1 MTSNAPESAERPPVG
16 PLYGI
21 AGSPG
26 VAIATALV
34 LEKDGGRIPRRSIH
48 KDENDGEISRYH
60 DAVED
65 AKEQIAEVHARVA
78 SNLPAEHLKILE
90 AYQMMLGDP
99 TLASAVKHE
108 IVDKGR
114 NAEWAV
120 EVAIQNM
127 VREFD
132 NIDDAYLRERRH
144 DVAFV
149 GDRLQR
155 ALSSNVPSVPSF
167 KLPRS
172 LPPSDSDLG
181 PRISGQ
187 PRIRRPTPPLG
198 VRVAHPTIIV
208 AHDLSP
214 ADTAAMIREPIV
226 GFITEVGTRTSH
238 TSIMAR
244 ALEIPAVVGVSGVL
258 EHVRTGDTI
267 IVDGLRGEVH
277 IRPSPELADR
287 ARERGDRHSSRTQL
301 LRMRLREPTTLAC
314 GTRINL
320 LANVELPHEA
330 LLAMEHG
337 AEGIGLYRTEFLY
350 IDKKELPTEDE
361 QFELFRTITQMVNP
375 RPVTLR
381 TFDLGGDKMSTNVS
395 VPEEMNPALG
405 TRAIRLALREP
416 DIFRTQ
422 LRAMLRAAA
431 YGDIRVM
438 IPMVSSLTELRA
450 VRALVARAERE
461 LDDQGIAHGTV
472 PIGVM
477 IEVPA
482 AAICADLFAR
492 EADFFSLGTNDLV
505 QYALAIDR
513 GSHELARLASPF
525 DPSILRL
532 IHMTVRAGRAN
543 EIPVSVCGAM
553 ASDPLA
559 VLLLIGMGIRD
570 LSMEAA
576 AIAEIKET
584 LRRVTS
590 DECEALANE
599 ALLLGTAAEVEL
611 AVAESFATRLSDILG
626 SEDLTPPP
634 PPPMRRSVV

>member
-1 MTSNAPESAERPPVG
+1 MSDRPPESAPLPAVG

-34 LEKDGGRIPRRSIH
+34 LEAGTGRIPRRSIQ
-48 KDENDGEISRYH
+48 GEETEGELSRYR

-65 AKEQIAEVHARVA
+65 AQAQIEEVHTRVA
-78 SNLPAEHLKILE
+78 HKLPAEHLKILE

-99 TLASAVKHE
+99 TLASSVKHE
-108 IVDKGR
+108 IVDKSR

-127 VREFD
+127 MREFD
-132 NIDDAYLRERRH
+132 AVDDAYLRERKH
-144 DVAFV
+144 DVEFI

-155 ALSSNVPSVPSF
+155 ALAANVPSLPSV
-167 KLPRS
+167 KIQRPVA
-172 LPPSDSDLG
+172 DENDLG
-181 PRISGQ
+181 PRISGR
-187 PRIRRPTPPLG
+187 PPMRKPTPALG
-198 VRVAHPTIIV
+198 VRVAHPTIVV

-226 GFITEVGTRTSH
+226 GFVTEVGTRTSH

-244 ALEIPAVVGVSGVL
+244 ALEIPAVVGVAGVL
-258 EHVRTGDTI
+258 EHVRTGDTV
-267 IVDGLRGEVH
+267 IVDGLRGEVY
-277 IRPSPELADR
+277 IRPSDDLEVR
-287 ARERGDRHSSRTQL
+287 ARARGEKHSSRTQL

-314 GTRINL
+314 GTRVNL
-320 LANVELPHEA
+320 LANVELPTEA
-330 LLAMEHG
+330 LLAIEHG

-350 IDKKELPTEDE
+350 IDRKELPTEDE
-361 QFELFRTITQMVNP
+361 QFELYRTIAQMVNP

-381 TFDLGGDKMSTNVS
+381 TFDLGGDKMSTNVN
-395 VPEEMNPALG
+395 VPDEINPALG

-416 DIFRTQ
+416 EIFRTQ

-431 YGDIRVM
+431 FGEIRVM

-461 LDDQGIAHGTV
+461 LTEQRIEHGAV

-532 IHMTVRAGRAN
+532 LQMTVRAGRAAD
-543 EIPVSVCGAM
+543 IPVSVCGAM

-559 VLLLIGMGIRD
+559 VLLLVGMGIRD

-584 LRRVTS
+584 LRRVTVE
-590 DECEALANE
+590 ECEELANE
-599 ALLLGTAAEVEL
+599 TLQLGTAAEVEL
-611 AVAESFATRLSDILG
+611 AVAETFATRLSDILG
-626 SEDLTPPP
+626 SDDLTPPP
-634 PPPMRRSVV
+634 PPPMRRSIA

>member
-1 MTSNAPESAERPPVG
+1 MDDSSPPAAPLDPVG

-34 LEKDGGRIPRRSIH
+34 LEAGTGRIPRRAIGG
-48 KDENDGEISRYH
+48 DETETELARYR

-65 AKEQIAEVHARVA
+65 AQAQIAEVHARVA
-78 SNLPAEHLKILE
+78 SKLPAEHLKILE
-90 AYQMMLGDP
+90 AYQMMLADP
-99 TLASAVKHE
+99 TLADSVRRE
-108 IVDKGR
+108 IVEKAR

-120 EVAIQNM
+120 EVAIHGVM
-127 VREFD
+127 REFD
-132 NIDDAYLRERRH
+132 SVDDAYLRERKH
-144 DVAFV
+144 DVEFV

-155 ALSSNVPSVPSF
+155 SLAANTVSLPSF
-167 KLPRS
+167 RPPPRVTE
-172 LPPSDSDLG
+172 DDLG
-181 PRISGQ
+181 PRITGG
-187 PRIRRPTPPLG
+187 PRMRRATPALG
-198 VRVAHPTIIV
+198 VRVAQPTIVV

-226 GFITEVGTRTSH
+226 GFVTEVGTRTSH
-238 TSIMAR
+238 TAIMAR
-244 ALEIPAVVGVSGVL
+244 ALEIPAVVGVGGVL

-277 IRPSPELADR
+277 IRPSTELAARSR
-287 ARERGDRHSSRTQL
+287 ARGDRHASRTQL
-301 LRMRLREPTTLAC
+301 LRMRLREPTSMAC
-314 GTRINL
+314 GTRVNL
-320 LANVELPHEA
+320 LANVELPNEA

-350 IDKKELPTEDE
+350 IDRKGLPSEDE
-361 QFELFRTITQMVNP
+361 QFELYRTIAQMVNP

-381 TFDLGGDKMSTNVS
+381 TFDLGGDKISTSVN

-416 DIFRTQ
+416 EIFRTQ

-431 YGDIRVM
+431 YGEIRVM

-461 LDDQGIAHGTV
+461 LDEQGIAHGSV

-482 AAICADLFAR
+482 AAIIADLFAR

-532 IHMTVRAGRAN
+532 IHTTVRAARAHD
-543 EIPVSVCGAM
+543 IPVSVCGAM

-559 VLLLIGMGIRD
+559 VLLLVGMGIRD
-570 LSMEAA
+570 LSMESA

-584 LRRVTS
+584 LRRVAC
-590 DECEALANE
+590 DECESLASE
-599 ALLLGTAAEVEL
+599 CLQLGTAAEVEL
-611 AVAESFATRLSDILG
+611 AVAEAFATRLSDILG
-626 SEDLTPPP
+626 SDDMTPPP
-634 PPPMRRSVV
+634 PSLPRRTPV

>member
-1 MTSNAPESAERPPVG
+1 LSSDPPPSSDLPAVG

-34 LEKDGGRIPRRSIH
+34 LEAGTGKIPRRSIH
-48 KDENDGEISRYH
+48 REENEGELARYQ
-60 DAVED
+60 DAVAD
-65 AKEQIAEVHARVA
+65 AQEQIAEVHARVA
-78 SNLPAEHLKILE
+78 SQLPAEHLKILE
-90 AYQMMLGDP
+90 AYQMMLADP
-99 TLASAVKHE
+99 TLASAVRHE

-120 EVAIQNM
+120 DVAIQNM
-127 VREFD
+127 VRAFD
-132 NIDDAYLRERRH
+132 NVDDAYLAERKH
-144 DVAFV
+144 DVVFV

-155 ALSSNVPSVPSF
+155 ALSANTPSIPSF
-167 KLPRS
+167 KPAKPLAVE
-172 LPPSDSDLG
+172 DLG
-181 PRISGQ
+181 PRISGS

-198 VRVAHPTIIV
+198 VRVAQPTIIV

-244 ALEIPAVVGVSGVL
+244 ALEIPAVVGVAGVL

-277 IRPSPELADR
+277 IRPSRDLEVR
-287 ARERGDRHSSRTQL
+287 ARARGDRHSSRTQL
-301 LRMRLREPTTLAC
+301 LRMRLREPTTLAD
-314 GTRINL
+314 GTRVNL

-350 IDKKELPTEDE
+350 IDKKDLPTEDE
-361 QFELFRTITQMVNP
+361 QFELYRTIAQMVNP

-381 TFDLGGDKMSTNVS
+381 TFDLGGDKMSTNVA
-395 VPEEMNPALG
+395 VPEEDNPALG

-416 DIFRTQ
+416 DIFRAQ

-431 YGDIRVM
+431 FGDIRVM

-450 VRALVARAERE
+450 VRALVSRAERE
-461 LDDQGIAHGTV
+461 LDDKGIEHGAV

-532 IHMTVRAGRAN
+532 ISMTVRAARAN
-543 EIPVSVCGAM
+543 DIPVSVCGAM

-559 VLLLIGMGIRD
+559 VLLLCGMGIRD

-584 LRRVTS
+584 LRRVTA
-590 DECEALANE
+590 DECEALATE
-599 ALLLGTAAEVEL
+599 CLQLGTAAEVEL
-611 AVAESFATRLSDILG
+611 AVAEQFATRLSDILG
-626 SEDLTPPP
+626 SDDLTPPP
-634 PPPMRRSVV
+634 PPPVRGSRA

>member
-1 MTSNAPESAERPPVG
+1 VTEEAPSSALPAVG

-34 LEKDGGRIPRRSIH
+34 LEAGTGRIPRRTIQH
-48 KDENDGEISRYH
+48 DENDDELTRYREAVD
-60 DAVED
+60 DAQ
-65 AKEQIAEVHARVA
+65 AQIVEVHTRVA
-78 SNLPAEHLKILE
+78 HKLPAEHLKILE
-90 AYQMMLGDP
+90 AYQMMLADP

-108 IVDKGR
+108 IVDKNR

-127 VREFD
+127 MREFD
-132 NIDDAYLRERRH
+132 SVDDAYLRERKH
-144 DVAFV
+144 DVEFV

-155 ALSSNVPSVPSF
+155 ALAANVPSLPSV
-167 KLPRS
+167 KLRKPVA
-172 LPPSDSDLG
+172 DEDDLG
-181 PRISGQ
+181 PRISG
-187 PRIRRPTPPLG
+187 RASVRRPTPALG
-198 VRVAHPTIIV
+198 VRVAQPTIVV

-226 GFITEVGTRTSH
+226 GFVTEVGTRTSH

-244 ALEIPAVVGVSGVL
+244 ALEIPAVVGVAGVL
-258 EHVRTGDTI
+258 EHVRTGDTV

-277 IRPSPELADR
+277 IRPSPELEVR
-287 ARERGDRHSSRTQL
+287 ARARGERHSSRTQL

-314 GTRINL
+314 GTRVNL
-320 LANVELPHEA
+320 LANVELPTEA

-350 IDKKELPTEDE
+350 IDRKELPTEDE
-361 QFELFRTITQMVNP
+361 QFELYRTIAQMVNP

-381 TFDLGGDKMSTNVS
+381 TFDLGGDKLSANVA
-395 VPEEMNPALG
+395 VPNEINPALG

-416 DIFRTQ
+416 EIFRTQ

-431 YGDIRVM
+431 FGEIRVM

-461 LDDQGIAHGTV
+461 LAEHRIEHGAV

-532 IHMTVRAGRAN
+532 IQSTVRAGRSAD
-543 EIPVSVCGAM
+543 IPVSVCGAM

-584 LRRVTS
+584 LRRVTVE
-590 DECEALANE
+590 ECESLANE
-599 ALLLGTAAEVEL
+599 TLQLGTAAEVEL
-611 AVAESFATRLSDILG
+611 AVAETFATRLSDILG
-626 SEDLTPPP
+626 SDDLTPPP
-634 PPPMRRSVV
+634 PPPIRRTSS

>member
-1 MTSNAPESAERPPVG
+1 MASSSPPVRLDPVG

-34 LEKDGGRIPRRSIH
+34 LEAGTGRIPRRSIAL
-48 KDENDGEISRYH
+48 DEVDAELKRYAEAVD
-60 DAVED
+60 DAQ
-65 AKEQIAEVHARVA
+65 AQIGEVHSRVA
-78 SNLPAEHLKILE
+78 TKLPAEHLKILE
-90 AYQMMLGDP
+90 AYQMMLADP
-99 TLASAVKHE
+99 TLAESVRRE
-108 IVDKGR
+108 IVDKAR

-120 EVAIQNM
+120 EVAIQGVM
-127 VREFD
+127 REFD
-132 NIDDAYLRERRH
+132 SVDDPYLRERKH
-144 DVAFV
+144 DVGFI

-155 ALSSNVPSVPSF
+155 SLSAHSVSLPSF
-167 KLPRS
+167 RPPPRVS
-172 LPPSDSDLG
+172 EDDLG
-181 PRISGQ
+181 PRITGNN
-187 PRIRRPTPPLG
+187 RVRRPTPALG
-198 VRVAHPTIIV
+198 VRVAEPTIVV

-226 GFITEVGTRTSH
+226 GFVTEIGTRTSH

-244 ALEIPAVVGVSGVL
+244 ALEIPAVVGVGGVL

-277 IRPSPELADR
+277 IRPSTDLSAR
-287 ARERGDRHSSRTQL
+287 ARARGDRHASRTQL
-301 LRMRLREPTTLAC
+301 LRMRLREPTAMAC
-314 GTRINL
+314 GTRVNL
-320 LANVELPHEA
+320 LANVELPNEA

-350 IDKKELPTEDE
+350 IDRKGLPSEDE
-361 QFELFRTITQMVNP
+361 QFELYRSIAQLVNP

-381 TFDLGGDKMSTNVS
+381 TFDLGGDKIATSVN
-395 VPEEMNPALG
+395 VPEEANPALG

-416 DIFRTQ
+416 EIFRTQ

-431 YGDIRVM
+431 FGEIRVM

-461 LDDQGIAHGTV
+461 LDEQGVAHGTV

-482 AAICADLFAR
+482 AAIIADLFAR

-532 IHMTVRAGRAN
+532 IHTTVRAARAHD
-543 EIPVSVCGAM
+543 IPVSVCGAM

-559 VLLLIGMGIRD
+559 VLLLVGMGIRD
-570 LSMEAA
+570 LSMESA
-576 AIAEIKET
+576 AIAEVKET
-584 LRRVTS
+584 LRRVAC

-599 ALLLGTAAEVEL
+599 CLQLGTAAEIEL
-611 AVAESFATRLSDILG
+611 AVAEAFATRLSDILG
-626 SEDLTPPP
+626 SDDLTPPP
-634 PPPMRRSVV
+634 PPPFRR

>member
-1 MTSNAPESAERPPVG
+1 VSTNPPISDAMPSVG

-34 LEKDGGRIPRRSIH
+34 LEHGTGRIPRRSIH
-48 KDENDGEISRYH
+48 KDEGDGELSRYR

-65 AKEQIAEVHARVA
+65 AQEQIAEVHQRVE
-78 SNLPAEHLKILE
+78 SKLPAENLKILE
-90 AYQMMLGDP
+90 AYQMMLADP

-132 NIDDAYLRERRH
+132 AVDDAYLRERKH
-144 DVAFV
+144 DVEFI

-155 ALSSNVPSVPSF
+155 ALSANIPSVPSF
-167 KLPRS
+167 KIPKLSPEERAS
-172 LPPSDSDLG
+172 Q
-181 PRISGQ
+181 Q
-187 PRIRRPTPPLG
+187 PRVRRPTPPLG
-198 VRVAHPTIIV
+198 VRVAQPTIVV

-238 TSIMAR
+238 TAIMAR
-244 ALEIPAVVGVSGVL
+244 ALEIPAVVGVAGVL
-258 EHVRTGDTI
+258 EHVRTGDQI
-267 IVDGLRGEVH
+267 IVDGLRGEVM
-277 IRPSPELADR
+277 IRPSKDIADR
-287 ARERGDRHSSRTQL
+287 ARARGDRHSSRTQL

-314 GTRINL
+314 GNRVNL

-350 IDKKELPTEDE
+350 IDRKELPTEDE
-361 QFELFRTITQMVNP
+361 QFELYRTIAQMVNP

-431 YGDIRVM
+431 FGDVKVM

-450 VRALVARAERE
+450 VRALVARAQRE
-461 LDDQGIAHGTV
+461 LDDQRIAYGAV

-482 AAICADLFAR
+482 AAVCADLFAR

-525 DPSILRL
+525 DPCILRL
-532 IHMTVRAGRAN
+532 IHMTVRAAKTGD
-543 EIPVSVCGAM
+543 IPVSVCGAM

-559 VLLLIGMGIRD
+559 VLLLVGMGIRD

-584 LRRVTS
+584 LRRVTAE
-590 DECEALANE
+590 ECEALANE
-599 ALLLGTAAEVEL
+599 CLSLGTAAEVEL
-611 AVAESFATRLSDILG
+611 AVAETFATRLSDILG
-626 SEDLTPPP
+626 SDDLTPPP
-634 PPPMRRSVV
+634 PPPR

>member
-1 MTSNAPESAERPPVG
+1 MDEPPHPTSARLPAVG

-34 LEKDGGRIPRRSIH
+34 LEAGTGRIPRRSIG
-48 KDENDGEISRYH
+48 KEETENELARYR

-78 SNLPAEHLKILE
+78 SKLPAEHLKILE
-90 AYQMMLGDP
+90 AYQMMLADP
-99 TLASAVKHE
+99 TLADAVRHE
-108 IVDKGR
+108 IVDKSR

-120 EVAIQNM
+120 EVAIQNVM
-127 VREFD
+127 REFD
-132 NIDDAYLRERRH
+132 SVDDAYLRERKH
-144 DVAFV
+144 DVEFV

-155 ALSSNVPSVPSF
+155 ALAANAVSLTSIRPAP
-167 KLPRS
+167 PR
-172 LPPSDSDLG
+172 PTEMDLG
-181 PRISGQ
+181 PRISGG
-187 PRIRRPTPPLG
+187 PRIRRPTPALG
-198 VRVAHPTIIV
+198 VRVAEPTIVV

-226 GFITEVGTRTSH
+226 GFVTEVGTRTSH
-238 TSIMAR
+238 TAIMAR
-244 ALEIPAVVGVSGVL
+244 ALEIPAVVGVGGVL
-258 EHVRTGDTI
+258 EHVRTGDTV

-277 IRPSPELADR
+277 IRPSTELSDR
-287 ARERGDRHSSRTQL
+287 ARARGDRHASRTQL
-301 LRMRLREPTTLAC
+301 LRMRLREPTTMAC

-320 LANVELPHEA
+320 LANVELPTEA

-350 IDKKELPTEDE
+350 IDRKGLPSEDE
-361 QFELFRTITQMVNP
+361 QFELYRNIAQMVNP

-381 TFDLGGDKMSTNVS
+381 TFDLGGDKISTSVN

-416 DIFRTQ
+416 EIFRTQ
-422 LRAMLRAAA
+422 LRAMLRASA
-431 YGDIRVM
+431 YGEIRVM

-461 LDDQGIAHGTV
+461 LDEQGIPHGKV

-482 AAICADLFAR
+482 AAIIADLFAR

-532 IHMTVRAGRAN
+532 IHFTVRSAQQHD
-543 EIPVSVCGAM
+543 IPVSVCGAM

-559 VLLLIGMGIRD
+559 VLLLVGMGIRD
-570 LSMEAA
+570 LSMESA
-576 AIAEIKET
+576 AIAEVKET
-584 LRRVTS
+584 LRRVTC
-590 DECEALANE
+590 DECAVLANE
-599 ALLLGTAAEVEL
+599 CVQLGTAAEVEL
-611 AVAESFATRLSDILG
+611 AVAEAFATRLSDILG
-626 SEDLTPPP
+626 SDDLTPPP
-634 PPPMRRSVV
+634 PPPMRRSLV

>member
-1 MTSNAPESAERPPVG
+1 MSSDSPPSSELPSVG

-34 LEKDGGRIPRRSIH
+34 LEAGTGRIPRRSVLKEEH
-48 KDENDGEISRYH
+48 EGELARYA

-65 AKEQIAEVHARVA
+65 AQAQIAEVHARVA

-90 AYQMMLGDP
+90 AYQMMLADP
-99 TLASAVKHE
+99 TLAGAVKHE
-108 IVDKGR
+108 IIDKGR

-132 NIDDAYLRERRH
+132 SVDDAYLRERKH

-155 ALSSNVPSVPSF
+155 ALSANIPSIPSF
-167 KLPRS
+167 RLSKPLAVE
-172 LPPSDSDLG
+172 DLG
-181 PRISGQ
+181 PRISGG
-187 PRIRRPTPPLG
+187 PRMRRPTPPLG
-198 VRVAHPTIIV
+198 VRVAQPTIIV

-267 IVDGLRGEVH
+267 IVDGIRGEVH
-277 IRPSPELADR
+277 IRPSRELLER
-287 ARERGDRHSSRTQL
+287 ARVRGDKHSSRTQL

-314 GTRINL
+314 GTPVNL

-361 QFELFRTITQMVNP
+361 QFELYRTIAQMVNP

-381 TFDLGGDKMSTNVS
+381 TFDLGGDKMANNVS

-416 DIFRTQ
+416 DIFRAQ

-431 YGDIRVM
+431 FGDIRVM

-461 LDDQGIAHGTV
+461 LDDKGVARGAV

-532 IHMTVRAGRAN
+532 INMTVRAGHAN
-543 EIPVSVCGAM
+543 DIPVSVCGAM

-584 LRRVTS
+584 LRRVTA
-590 DECEALANE
+590 DECEALAAE
-599 ALLLGTAAEVEL
+599 CLQLGTAAEVEL
-611 AVAESFATRLSDILG
+611 AVAEGFATRLSDILG
-626 SEDLTPPP
+626 SDELTPPP
-634 PPPMRRSVV
+634 PPPRRSPV

>member
-1 MTSNAPESAERPPVG
+1 VSDRPPASAPQPSVG

-34 LEKDGGRIPRRSIH
+34 LEAGTGRIPRRSIQNE
-48 KDENDGEISRYH
+48 ENDQELVRYRE
-60 DAVED
+60 AVED
-65 AKEQIAEVHARVA
+65 AQAQIAEVHTRVA
-78 SNLPAEHLKILE
+78 HKLPAEHLKILE
-90 AYQMMLGDP
+90 AYQMMLADP

-108 IVDKGR
+108 IIDKAR

-127 VREFD
+127 MREFD
-132 NIDDAYLRERRH
+132 SVDDAYLRERKH
-144 DVAFV
+144 DVEFV

-155 ALSSNVPSVPSF
+155 ALAANVPSMPSF
-167 KLPRS
+167 RIQRA
-172 LPPSDSDLG
+172 PSGDDDLG
-181 PRISGQ
+181 PRISGR
-187 PRIRRPTPPLG
+187 PMIRRPTPALG
-198 VRVAHPTIIV
+198 VRVAQPTIVV

-226 GFITEVGTRTSH
+226 GFVTEVGTRTSH

-244 ALEIPAVVGVSGVL
+244 ALEIPAVVGVAGVL
-258 EHVRTGDTI
+258 EHVRTGDTV

-277 IRPSPELADR
+277 IRPSHELEVR
-287 ARERGDRHSSRTQL
+287 AKARGERHSSRTQL

-314 GTRINL
+314 GTRVNL
-320 LANVELPHEA
+320 LANVELPTEA

-350 IDKKELPTEDE
+350 IDRKELPTEDE
-361 QFELFRTITQMVNP
+361 QFELYRTIAQMVNP

-381 TFDLGGDKMSTNVS
+381 TFDLGGDKMSKNVT
-395 VPEEMNPALG
+395 VPDEINPALG

-416 DIFRTQ
+416 EIFRTQ

-431 YGDIRVM
+431 FGEIRVM

-461 LDDQGIAHGTV
+461 LTEQRIEHGAV

-532 IHMTVRAGRAN
+532 IQTTVRAARTAD
-543 EIPVSVCGAM
+543 IPVSVCGAM

-584 LRRVTS
+584 LRRVTVE
-590 DECEALANE
+590 ECEGLAAE

-611 AVAESFATRLSDILG
+611 AVAETFATRLSDILG
-626 SEDLTPPP
+626 SDDLTPPP
-634 PPPMRRSVV
+634 PPQVRK

>member
-1 MTSNAPESAERPPVG
+1 MSERPPSSAPLPAIG

-34 LEKDGGRIPRRSIH
+34 LEAGTGRIPRRTIQR
-48 KDENDGEISRYH
+48 DENDEELARYR

-65 AKEQIAEVHARVA
+65 AQAQIEEVHTRVA
-78 SNLPAEHLKILE
+78 HKLPAEHLKILE
-90 AYQMMLGDP
+90 AYQMMLADP

-108 IVDKGR
+108 IVDKNR

-127 VREFD
+127 MREFD
-132 NIDDAYLRERRH
+132 SVDDAYLRERKH
-144 DVAFV
+144 DVEFV

-155 ALSSNVPSVPSF
+155 ALAANVPSMPSV
-167 KLPRS
+167 KIPR
-172 LPPSDSDLG
+172 PAPDEDDLG
-181 PRISGQ
+181 PRISG
-187 PRIRRPTPPLG
+187 RANIRRPTPALG
-198 VRVAHPTIIV
+198 VRVAQPTIVV

-226 GFITEVGTRTSH
+226 GFVTEVGTRTSH

-244 ALEIPAVVGVSGVL
+244 ALEIPAVVGVAGVL
-258 EHVRTGDTI
+258 EHVRTGDTV

-277 IRPSPELADR
+277 IRPSPELEVR
-287 ARERGDRHSSRTQL
+287 ARARGERHSSRTQL
-301 LRMRLREPTTLAC
+301 LRMRLREPTTLAG
-314 GTRINL
+314 GTRVNL
-320 LANVELPHEA
+320 LANVELPTEA

-350 IDKKELPTEDE
+350 IDRKELPTEDE
-361 QFELFRTITQMVNP
+361 QFELYRTIAQMVNP

-381 TFDLGGDKMSTNVS
+381 TFDLGGDKLSANVS
-395 VPEEMNPALG
+395 VPDEINPALG

-416 DIFRTQ
+416 EIFRTQ

-431 YGDIRVM
+431 FGEIRVM

-461 LDDQGIAHGTV
+461 LTEQRIEHGAV

-532 IHMTVRAGRAN
+532 IHTTVRAGRAAD
-543 EIPVSVCGAM
+543 IPVSVCGAM

-559 VLLLIGMGIRD
+559 VLLLVGMGIRD

-584 LRRVTS
+584 LRRVTVE
-590 DECEALANE
+590 ECEALANE
-599 ALLLGTAAEVEL
+599 TLQLGTAAEVEL
-611 AVAESFATRLSDILG
+611 AVAETFATRLSDILG
-626 SEDLTPPP
+626 SDDLTPPP
-634 PPPMRRSVV
+634 PPPIRRTIA